1 VESQRFRTTLAR
13 LSPFAANAIAA
24 ADLAIAATAG
34 PTNVASDHPTIQFG
48 GAELRAWL
56 RGCLKQERYGPQ
68 QEATAVSFERITI
81 DAEQMGGVP
90 CIRGMRI
97 PVATVVGMFADEMS
111 RAQILD
117 ALPDLEADDVTEA
130 LRYAAAAVQERE
142 LPLRPTA

>member
-1 VESQRFRTTLAR
+1 VA
-13 LSPFAANAIAA
+13 LSFGLGFADVSSRN
-24 ADLAIAATAG
+24 G
-34 PTNVASDHPTIQFG
+34 MV
-48 GAELRAWL
+48 
-56 RGCLKQERYGPQ
+56 Q